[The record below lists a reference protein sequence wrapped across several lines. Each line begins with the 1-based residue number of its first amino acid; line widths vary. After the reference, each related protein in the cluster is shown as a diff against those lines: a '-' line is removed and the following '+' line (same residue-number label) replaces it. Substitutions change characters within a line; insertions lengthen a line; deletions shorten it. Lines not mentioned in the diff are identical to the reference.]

1 MSTTQAHV
9 HHYVPQWYQKRF
21 LHAGQG
27 KFYYLDLHP
36 ETKSNKGVKYQRRAL
51 LRWGP
56 PSCFCKPDLY
66 TLKLGNWSTDDFEK
80 RFFGAIDSHGREA
93 VDLFTEYS
101 GVSEAKGDL
110 HRAFRVLPHYMD
122 AQRFRTPR
130 GLDFL
135 RATIDVRDHNLMLL
149 AMQKLYRFHTTMWM
163 EGIWEFVRARQSA
176 TKFICTDEPVS
187 FFNRRGFPSEFPY
200 PKDVGLELV
209 GTRTLFPLSM
219 DCCLIITHL
228 QLVRNPWANPTTP
241 RENAR
246 AYQDTIKNFMD
257 TQFGR
262 ELEEE
267 EVFRINHI
275 LKRRAT
281 RYIAAAEEEW
291 LYPERH
297 IAVKDWAKLDD
308 DWFFLPN
315 LYKVPFSA
323 EIIVGD
329 QDGSVWAMDEYGR
342 QPGNPKFKDEELHA
356 KEWATCQRAKL
367 EWALK
372 RKGKSLAH
380 IDKFEHDDID
390 DKIMS
395 DDLAKM
401 GFVDAPVEKS

>member
-1 MSTTQAHV
+1 MSTTQARV
-9 HHYVPQWYQKRF
+9 HHYVPQWYQRRF
-21 LHAGQG
+21 LHPGQS

-36 ETKSNKGVKYQRRAL
+36 ETITRGKVKYERNAL

-56 PSCFCKPDLY
+56 PSCFCMRDLY

-80 RFFGAIDSHGREA
+80 RFFGAIDNHGKDA
-93 VDLFTEYS
+93 VELFSDYS
-101 GVSEAKGDL
+101 GVRKGLDL
-110 HRAFRVLPHYMD
+110 HKAFQVLPLYMD

-135 RATIDVRDHNLMLL
+135 LATIDVGDHNLMLL

-163 EGIWEFVRARQSA
+163 EGIWEFVRARQSS

-187 FFNRRGFPSEFPY
+187 FFNRKGFPSEFPY
-200 PKDVGLELV
+200 PKDVGVAQV

-228 QLVRNPWANPTTP
+228 QLCRNPWINPTTE

-246 AYQDTIKNFMD
+246 AYQNTLKNFLD

-262 ELEEE
+262 ELEEQ
-267 EVFRINHI
+267 EVLRVNYI

-281 RYIAAAEEEW
+281 RYIAAAEEAW

-297 IAVKDWAKLDD
+297 VSVKEWAKLDE
-308 DWFFLPN
+308 DWFLLPN
-315 LYKVPFSA
+315 LYKIPFHA
-323 EIIVGD
+323 EIIVGYK
-329 QDGSVWAMDEYGR
+329 DGSVWGMDEYGR
-342 QPGNPKFKDEELHA
+342 QPGNPKFKDEKLHA
-356 KEWATCQRAKL
+356 KEWISHQRA
-367 EWALK
+367 ERDWARK
-372 RKGKSLAH
+372 RKGKSVAH
-380 IDKFEHDDID
+380 VDKFEHDDVH
-390 DKIMS
+390 DKIML

-401 GFVDAPVEKS
+401 GLDDAQVAKG